1 MEMLNYSLWFTL
13 IWWTTIVGIVIVSY
27 YITPNHIKEKSIENA
42 KRYGTISDIYFI
54 VYIPSIAILLEYL
67 IVR

>member
-13 IWWTTIVGIVIVSY
+13 AWWVFVIIVLYKVQEDN
-27 YITPNHIKEKSIENA
+27 PNSTIENNVIFT
-42 KRYGTISDIYFI
+42 G
-54 VYIPSIAILLEYL
+54 YILIPAIAILLEYL

>member
-13 IWWTTIVGIVIVSY
+13 LWWIIVLISSLG
-27 YITPNHIKEKSIENA
+27 NIEN
-42 KRYGTISDIYFI
+42 GTNLKKTFI
-54 VYIPSIAILLEYL
+54 PVIFIPAIAMLLEYL